1 MRDAETTKFRFAFGL
16 KKPVVV
22 LFVFLFAYAAPAA
35 AGIKPVE
42 NEKGLKNDL
51 MKKRKDTSTAAATHR
66 ED

>member
-1 MRDAETTKFRFAFGL
+1 MRDAETTKYRYAFGQ

-35 AGIKPVE
+35 AGINPVK
-42 NEKGLKNDL
+42 NEEGLKNDF
-51 MKKRKDTSTAAATHR
+51 MKKQMDSSTAAASHR